1 MLSQFTLK
9 VTQYETVVS
18 EASVDFLW
26 GSAGCLYRRPL
37 NGPWMVPDI
46 YMYCQRIQSF
56 IGDSSKWK
64 INQSD
69 GQESRLTDYVP

>member
-1 MLSQFTLK
+1 
-9 VTQYETVVS
+9 
-18 EASVDFLW
+18 
-26 GSAGCLYRRPL
+26 
-37 NGPWMVPDI
+37 MVPDI

-69 GQESRLTDYVP
+69 GQESRLTDKEVSLVMEARGSSFSVETHSQDLREFAPSPSKQFSDSHRRLV